1 MATVVAGAAIGAW
14 MGAGGIAI
22 GSTTLLAA
30 GMSGIIGGAVLGGAL
45 GYTGDKA
52 LTPDFPDQPAALPN
66 VQDKTSQQAVKQL
79 NALELGDEA
88 KKRKR
93 KSAKSKFK
101 IAKDA
106 VAEQAGLIFPDKST
120 QSDLAVAGVQ
130 L

>member
-45 GYTGDKA
+45 GYAGDKA
-52 LTPDFPDQPAALPN
+52 LTPDFPDQPGALPN
-66 VQDKTSQQAVKQL
+66 VQDKTSQQEVKQL
-79 NALELGDEA
+79 NAL
-88 KKRKR
+88 
-93 KSAKSKFK
+93 KSDKSKFK